1 VRVTPR
7 AAQPDALRAADA
19 QRVTSEVGGRV
30 APYPAGTKHWF
41 ANCAFHQAWRPFT
54 NRSGAHVIRVATCN
68 VASLAIAAFLSS
80 VATLAQESPITNS
93 PKVLARQPQAPRE
106 TGYAHVEIN
115 LSRQRL
121 FVVDESG
128 RVVKTL
134 PVSSGN
140 GRWFT
145 SEARTRRAITPTGR
159 FTVFR
164 KIAGW
169 RKSPL
174 GMLYYPSYIIE
185 GVAIHG
191 SRSVPSRPA
200 SHGCIRIPMSAA
212 KEFSDLTPI
221 GTIVL
226 VY

>member
-1 VRVTPR
+1 MRTWKI
-7 AAQPDALRAADA
+7 
-19 QRVTSEVGGRV
+19 S
-30 APYPAGTKHWF
+30 
-41 ANCAFHQAWRPFT
+41 
-54 NRSGAHVIRVATCN
+54 
-68 VASLAIAAFLSS
+68 
-80 VATLAQESPITNS
+80 
-93 PKVLARQPQAPRE
+93 
-106 TGYAHVEIN
+106 

-121 FVVDESG
+121 FLIDGSG

-140 GRWFT
+140 GKWFT
-145 SEARTRRAITPTGR
+145 SEGRTRRAITPRGR
-159 FTVFR
+159 FTIIR

-174 GMLYYPSYIIE
+174 GMLYYPSYISE

-191 SRSVPSRPA
+191 SRSVPSMPA

-212 KEFSDLTPI
+212 KEFSDMTPI
-221 GTIVL
+221 GTVVL

>member
-1 VRVTPR
+1 
-7 AAQPDALRAADA
+7 
-19 QRVTSEVGGRV
+19 V
-30 APYPAGTKHWF
+30 AFLSP
-41 ANCAFHQAWRPFT
+41 
-54 NRSGAHVIRVATCN
+54 
-68 VASLAIAAFLSS
+68 AAFNGAVGQPSQRQEESRPDLSS
-80 VATLAQESPITNS
+80 VAPLTRESATSNS
-93 PKVLARQPQAPRE
+93 PEALARQPQAPRE

-121 FVVDESG
+121 FVVDGSG

-134 PVSSGN
+134 PVSSGS
-140 GRWFT
+140 RKWFT
-145 SEARTRRAITPTGR
+145 SEGRTRRAITPRGR

-174 GMLYYPSYIIE
+174 GLLYYPSYINQ

-191 SRSVPSRPA
+191 SRSVPSMPV

-212 KEFSDLTPI
+212 KEFSDMTPI
-221 GTIVL
+221 GTVVL